1 MINTIL
7 NRVISKSKVK
17 IWQCY
22 KRTWLQMSCLVRC
35 LYCTLWVPS
44 RCPRCAHY
52 KGPVYLMTDMYRHV
66 KSCCTYVILGCTDT
80 PFLASCP
87 CPTRVGHRNGYDAP
101 DSGVRQCLFFFFFSR
116 FSDMAPTRRRHG
128 SDAAQTRRRR
138 GSDASDT
145 PAVKKKKKK
154 REKTQILTGGLTY
167 SVDFV
172 ITLKH

>member
-1 MINTIL
+1 MIKSNRQVDTTDPFNKWVVLGLRNLDSFNKHVGLRLTHIVKHSWVDMTKTRHLNMNCHPYDMINTIL

-66 KSCCTYVILGCTDT
+66 KSCCTYAIILKCVSIFFNVLVLDRQEVECFLYLHIVIVCM
-80 PFLASCP
+80 PF
-87 CPTRVGHRNGYDAP
+87 
-101 DSGVRQCLFFFFFSR
+101 
-116 FSDMAPTRRRHG
+116 
-128 SDAAQTRRRR
+128 
-138 GSDASDT
+138 
-145 PAVKKKKKK
+145 
-154 REKTQILTGGLTY
+154 
-167 SVDFV
+167 
-172 ITLKH
+172 